1 MRLRPVIA
9 LCALACAL
17 VAAVPAQ
24 GATLAQNL
32 TRVGV
37 DPATKATY
45 LAVMDSAT
53 ATAKRLGSP
62 RAGAIGAVQKSLRA
76 MAGRAAFTPDLAR
89 IAFLELDANTT
100 YLSSHGLPSSGTRVR
115 IDGVVYESYTG
126 QGLRI
131 QPLGTYFAILEPGQG
146 IVSEGGVGA
155 AMTSAQK
162 IVLTVG
168 DRYDLPYLF
177 PWMKTQPPWYSAM
190 AEGVAAQAALSVWNR
205 NGDDA
210 MLDSAVRF
218 GNSALADGIPVSGGT
233 WFPLYV
239 SLPGY
244 RVLNG
249 HLQTVLAMGDLA
261 DATGDDAFAGAFDQ
275 GVAATRAV
283 LPSYDTGGWGRYA
296 PGEDAP
302 VKYMTLMASQ
312 LRDLGATT
320 GDASFT
326 AMGDRFAADLKTP
339 PVITGPAKVKPVS
352 ARRFK
357 TGKPVVKLL
366 VKRDKPV
373 TLTIRV
379 TRKGGGSSGLG
390 PVKKDVASG
399 TGRIAI
405 TLPAKPGMYAIRVDA
420 RDWAGNR
427 VQNVLLAAVRVKR

>member
-17 VAAVPAQ
+17 LAAAPAQ

-37 DPATKATY
+37 DPSSKATY

-53 ATAKRLGSP
+53 KAATQLGGSK
-62 RAGAIGAVQKSLRA
+62 AGAIRAVQASLRKLA
-76 MAGRAAFTPDLAR
+76 NRADFTADLAR

-100 YLSSHGLPSSGTRVR
+100 YLTSKALPSSGTRVR

-146 IVSEGGVGA
+146 IVSEGGTAA

-162 IVLTVG
+162 IVLAVG
-168 DRYDLPYLF
+168 DEYRLPYLF
-177 PWMKTQPPWYSAM
+177 PWMKIAPPWYSAM

-205 NGDDA
+205 SGDDQY
-210 MLDSAVRF
+210 LGSAIRF
-218 GNSALADGIPVSGGT
+218 GNSALAFGIPADGGL

-239 SLPGY
+239 SLPNY

-249 HLQTVLAMGDLA
+249 HLQTVLAMGELA
-261 DATGDDAFAGAFDQ
+261 DATGDDAFASAFDQ
-275 GVAATRAV
+275 GVAATRTV
-283 LPSYDTGGWGRYA
+283 LPTYDTGGWGLYA

-326 AMGDRFAADLKTP
+326 AMGDKFAQDLKTP
-339 PVITGPAKVKPVS
+339 PVIAGPTKKVKPIS
-352 ARRFK
+352 ARKFK
-357 TGKPVVKLL
+357 DKPFVKLL
-366 VKRDKPV
+366 ITRDKPV

-379 TRKGGGSSGLG
+379 TRKGGKPSGIG
-390 PVKKDVASG
+390 PFKTSVASG
-399 TGRIAI
+399 KGRVKV
-405 TLPAKPGMYAIRVDA
+405 TLPAKPGMYAIRADA
-420 RDWAGNR
+420 KDWAGNVVR
-427 VQNVLLAAVRVKR
+427 NVLLAAVRVKR